1 VKYRL
6 RKKTNLNHGNSQ
18 KNKGDDFVSMLDTK
32 TGGPMGVLD
41 GEDLKGRSKQ
51 KSDKVKKTSAP
62 VW

>member
-1 VKYRL
+1 MKYRL

-51 KSDKVKKTSAP
+51 KSD
-62 VW
+62 